1 MIGIADKYG
10 EDVTAKAVST
20 RFERLKKE
28 PQWQLTNSLSGSNG
42 ASNGNAPVKP
52 KAAPRKKKNIDA
64 AGSCNEDD
72 DEDFD
77 EKKPSPKKSTLN
89 KTQGGRVSK
98 PQTPRKNGSFNA
110 NMAAITVPSDDED
123 TIIKH
128 EAASNGFGRKGYG
141 NSFAVDDDAGEDDG
155 AEFYEANDYGS
166 EGDMV

>member
-1 MIGIADKYG
+1 
-10 EDVTAKAVST
+10 VTAKAVST

-42 ASNGNAPVKP
+42 SSNGNAPAKP
-52 KAAPRKKKNIDA
+52 KAAPRKKNGI
-64 AGSCNEDD
+64 SNEDD

-77 EKKPSPKKSTLN
+77 EKRPIPKKSTLN

-110 NMAAITVPSDDED
+110 NMAAIIVPSDEED
-123 TIIKH
+123 NFIKH
-128 EAASNGFGRKGYG
+128 EAAGNELHRNGHGYG
-141 NSFAVDDDAGEDDG
+141 NSFAMDDYDGEDDG
-155 AEFYEANDYGS
+155 VEFHEANDYAS

>member
-1 MIGIADKYG
+1 M
-10 EDVTAKAVST
+10 TAKAVST

-42 ASNGNAPVKP
+42 ASNGNTPVKP
-52 KAAPRKKKNIDA
+52 KAVRRKKKNVGA
-64 AGSCNEDD
+64 TGSSNEDD

-77 EKKPSPKKSTLN
+77 EKKSILKKSTLN

-110 NMAAITVPSDDED
+110 NMAAMTVPSDDED
-123 TIIKH
+123 IIKS
-128 EAASNGFGRKGYG
+128 EAAGNGYSRNGNGYG
-141 NSFAVDDDAGEDDG
+141 NSFPMDDDAGEGDG
-155 AEFYEANDYGS
+155 AEYYGVNGYGS

>member
-1 MIGIADKYG
+1 M
-10 EDVTAKAVST
+10 TAKAVST

-42 ASNGNAPVKP
+42 AGNGIAPVKP
-52 KAAPRKKKNIDA
+52 KAAPRKKKNVA
-64 AGSCNEDD
+64 ATGSSNGDD

-77 EKKPSPKKSTLN
+77 EKKPTPKKSTLN

-123 TIIKH
+123 NIMKR
-128 EAASNGFGRKGYG
+128 EAAGNGFHRNGSGYG
-141 NSFAVDDDAGEDDG
+141 NSFAMDDDAGDDDD
-155 AEFYEANDYGS
+155 AKFYEANDYGS